1 MPEPGTTVIDEQSGE
16 RYLRNDSQN
25 KRRTD
30 FLDSTT
36 IIQYS
41 KVYRLQPSIL
51 DTNYKP
57 LFDKVMEIDP
67 KIRFATIFDMT
78 GQVLFSAHRE
88 GVANLLSPEESQKSL
103 HLAINAW
110 KSRNEV
116 SDKIGK
122 GKYALVE
129 YEKLK
134 RITMPLDSEHILYI
148 TTDVEA
154 DHGPIIY
161 RALRLKHDALHTPEG
176 MP

>member
-1 MPEPGTTVIDEQSGE
+1 MHKETLEYT
-16 RYLRNDSQN
+16 
-25 KRRTD
+25 
-30 FLDSTT
+30 
-36 IIQYS
+36 
-41 KVYRLQPSIL
+41 
-51 DTNYKP
+51 TNYKP
-57 LFDKVMEIDP
+57 LFDKIMDIDP
-67 KIRFATIFDMT
+67 KIRFATIFDMK
-78 GQVLFSAHRE
+78 GQVLFSAHRD
-88 GVANLLSPEESQKSL
+88 GVENLLSPEESQKSL
-103 HLAINAW
+103 QLAINAW

-134 RITMPLDSEHILYI
+134 RITMPLDSDHILYI

-161 RALRLKHDALHTPEG
+161 RALRLKQDALHSPEG

>member
-1 MPEPGTTVIDEQSGE
+1 MNAS
-16 RYLRNDSQN
+16 YN
-25 KRRTD
+25 RTQ
-30 FLDSTT
+30 
-36 IIQYS
+36 IS
-41 KVYRLQPSIL
+41 KVYGLQGGISY
-51 DTNYKP
+51 TNYKS

-67 KIRFATIFDMT
+67 KIRFATIFDT
-78 GQVLFSAHRE
+78 SGKVLFSANRE
-88 GVANLLSPEESQKSL
+88 GVKNLLSPEESQKSL
-103 HLAINAW
+103 QLAINAW

-134 RITMPLDSEHILYI
+134 RITVPLDIDHILYI

-154 DHGPIIY
+154 DHAPIIY
-161 RALRLKHDALHTPEG
+161 RALRLKHDALHSPEG